1 MIDLDKLKTDAQGR
15 WPGVFEH
22 FRINVGDGSHQPCPI
37 CGGIDRFR
45 YDGEGD
51 GGYICGQCGA
61 GDGFSLIKKV
71 KGWSFGDTVKAVADI
86 VGGVE
91 YTPKKQW
98 TKRDSRIA
106 LQDVWNSTKSLT
118 GSDPVSKYLHS
129 REIMLNPDNVRF
141 HPACYDY
148 ESRSR
153 YPAMIARVHNTE
165 GKPVSIHRTYL
176 AWNEPRKADID
187 SPKKLMTGTEK
198 LTGAAI
204 RLLKP
209 GGMFKPDTIGVA
221 EGIETA
227 LACASMFF
235 IATWACISTS
245 VLKNFVPPKG
255 IRKVIVF
262 GDNDLNLAGQE
273 AARVLANTLNEKD
286 YIVNVSIPDFPG
298 DWADVLM
305 RKCRG
310 GDV

>member
-1 MIDLDKLKTDAQGR
+1 MDKIDLDKLKQDAQGR
-15 WPGVFEH
+15 WPGIFEH

-37 CGGIDRFR
+37 CGGLDRFR

-71 KGWSFGDTVKAVADI
+71 NGWSFGETVRAVADV

-91 YTPKKQW
+91 YTPQKQRPKK
-98 TKRDSRIA
+98 DPRIA
-106 LQDVWNSTKSLT
+106 LQDVWTSAKPLT

-129 REIMLNPDNVRF
+129 RRIVLQPDNVRY
-141 HPACYDY
+141 HPAHYDY
-148 ESRSR
+148 ESRAR
-153 YPAMIARVHNTE
+153 YPAMVSRIHNTD

-176 AWNEPRKADID
+176 AWDEPKKADID

-198 LTGAAI
+198 LTGASI
-204 RLLKP
+204 RLLQP

-235 IATWACISTS
+235 VATWACVSTS
-245 VLKNFVPPKG
+245 VLKSFVPPKG
-255 IRKVIVF
+255 VRKIIVY
-262 GDNDLNLAGQE
+262 GDNDQNNAGQD
-273 AARVLANTLNEKD
+273 AARALAKTLDEKD
-286 YIVNVSIPDFPG
+286 FIVNVSIPPKAG
-298 DWADVLM
+298 DWADVL
-305 RKCRG
+305 
-310 GDV
+310 VEL